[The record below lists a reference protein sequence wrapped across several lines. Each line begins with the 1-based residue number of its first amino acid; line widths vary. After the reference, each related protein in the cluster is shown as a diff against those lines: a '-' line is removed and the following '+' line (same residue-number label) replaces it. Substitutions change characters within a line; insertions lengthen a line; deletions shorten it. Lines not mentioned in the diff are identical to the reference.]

1 MKAVENVPDWRL
13 QKSAFQYLHSERA
26 DESLKDE
33 IETQIGLSE
42 ADGYDASGIR
52 GYMSQDWLMLIPEP
66 DRTASVPEVLDEMG
80 TKLTAGQY
88 KNVARVEPN
97 DARKFA
103 MAFSTASYDDP
114 LMRIAALHET
124 VRLNHQSQ
132 DAFAMLDAVDEL
144 KRWTEFDAAEMK
156 HDGFMRIGRAGMDR
170 EIGRAYGE
178 AFLEF
183 LKSADA
189 SELVP
194 RKRDKL
200 RDNVIAGLSNMGLT
214 DVRRLIEQTA
224 D

>member
-1 MKAVENVPDWRL
+1 
-13 QKSAFQYLHSERA
+13 
-26 DESLKDE
+26 
-33 IETQIGLSE
+33 
-42 ADGYDASGIR
+42 
-52 GYMSQDWLMLIPEP
+52 
-66 DRTASVPEVLDEMG
+66 
-80 TKLTAGQY
+80 
-88 KNVARVEPN
+88 
-97 DARKFA
+97 
-103 MAFSTASYDDP
+103 
-114 LMRIAALHET
+114 
-124 VRLNHQSQ
+124 
-132 DAFAMLDAVDEL
+132 MLDAVDEL

-224 D
+224 E